1 MRHAKLTALA
11 ACRVAASG
19 VLRRAAGKT
28 LGTVTRPNR
37 RIVVIREPADRS
49 EELVFYALAYLDV
62 KYRYGGSDP
71 ETGWDCSGYVSHV
84 FKNAIGVTLPRT
96 SAGMSER
103 GESIGRAA
111 LKPGDLVFF
120 NTLKR
125 AFSHVGIYIG
135 DNRFVHAPSSGKSVQ
150 ISDMNSNYWAR
161 RFNGGR
167 RMVTQK
173 VSSK

>member
-1 MRHAKLTALA
+1 MQILLRLLLIALPLLSSCA
-11 ACRVAASG
+11 GPQQISRNVDSG
-19 VLRRAAGKT
+19 KPPIT
-28 LGTVTRPNR
+28 TN
-37 RIVVIREPADRS
+37 REPADRS
-49 EELVFYALAYLDV
+49 EELVFYALAFLDV
-62 KYRYGGSDP
+62 KYRDGGSDP
-71 ETGWDCSGYVSHV
+71 QTGWDCSGFVSHV

-96 SAGMSER
+96 SAAMSER
-103 GESIGRAA
+103 GESIGRTA

-125 AFSHVGIYIG
+125 GFSHVGIYIG

-150 ISDMNSNYWAR
+150 ISDMNSNYWAP

-167 RMVTQK
+167 RVVAEK